1 MCVLLLIFFFT
12 SFILLEKGMI
22 LCSRKLERDF
32 PIDKPPN
39 WHYLMAVGLSLFVSV
54 ALRQEKF
61 LIQWMVILLLSGGL
75 LITEED
81 LREKQVMNLLFLP
94 LITPLAVLMALKCPP
109 GAVPGVLLPAV
120 IQLAVFQFLYGRA
133 DAILTS
139 VFMIAL
145 GIFGAGLVI
154 ILFFMLWALIL
165 SGIVQLIKG
174 NFNKKGNFKE
184 PIPYT
189 PYLYAAFIFSLGGV
203 LL

>member
-1 MCVLLLIFFFT
+1 MCVLLLIFFFA

-109 GAVPGVLLPAV
+109 GAVPGILLPAV

-165 SGIVQLIKG
+165 SGIVQFIKG

-189 PYLYAAFIFSLGGV
+189 PYLYAAFIFSLGGI
-203 LL
+203 L

>member
-1 MCVLLLIFFFT
+1 MCVLLLIFHFAN
-12 SFILLEKGMI
+12 FILFEKGMI

-32 PIDKPPN
+32 PIEKPPN

-75 LITEED
+75 LIMEED
-81 LREKQVMNLLFLP
+81 QREKQVMNLLFLP

-109 GAVPGVLLPAV
+109 GAVPGILIPAV
-120 IQLAVFQFLYGRA
+120 IQLAVFQFFYGRA

-139 VFMIAL
+139 VFMVVL

-154 ILFFMLWALIL
+154 TLFFMLWALIL
-165 SGIVQLIKG
+165 SGIVQLVKG

-189 PYLYAAFIFSLGGV
+189 PYLYAAFIFSLGGI
-203 LL
+203 L

>member
-1 MCVLLLIFFFT
+1 MSILRLIFLFI

-22 LCSRKLERDF
+22 FFARKLERDF
-32 PIDKPPN
+32 PIEKPPN
-39 WHYLMAVGLSLFVSV
+39 RHYLIAVGLSLFVSV
-54 ALRQEKF
+54 ALSRENL
-61 LIQWMVILLLSGGL
+61 LIQWMVILLLSEGL

-94 LITPLAVLMALKCPP
+94 LIAPLAVLMALKCPP

-120 IQLAVFQFLYGRA
+120 IQLVVFQFLYGRA

-145 GIFGAGLVI
+145 GTFGAGLEST
-154 ILFFMLWALIL
+154 LFFMLWALIL